1 MCASRRTVFALLWH
15 SIPSSPD
22 FRRSRAR
29 IAPYTQAQR
38 KFRRDLIFAAQNFQ
52 ECATGENSRLRPPG
66 AVQFRRHAICAAQNI
81 QECYAGSIACDQPDA
96 AQFCRHSIFTARNLH
111 HCGTCGLP
119 PTGPLCATG
128 HVPDG
133 CELSV
138 RSRRVQSPLAQT
150 EPQPDSA
157 ERGTR
162 VGGAESE
169 LARRPGGR
177 GSWAVRTASVPLR
190 PMFGAVALLLQVAAS
205 AGARRGKTRARA

>member
-1 MCASRRTVFALLWH
+1 MRVATHCLRIVVAFNSVVTRFSPL
-15 SIPSSPD
+15 PGKNSSLHT
-22 FRRSRAR
+22 SA
-29 IAPYTQAQR
+29 R
-38 KFRRDLIFAAQNFQ
+38 KFRRD
-52 ECATGENSRLRPPG
+52 ATGENSRLRPPG
-66 AVQFRRHAICAAQNI
+66 AVQFRRYAIFRTFKSVTRQH
-81 QECYAGSIACDQPDA
+81 SFDHPDA
-96 AQFCRHSIFTARNLH
+96 AQFCRHCIFSARNLR
-111 HCGTCGLP
+111 HCSTCGLP

-205 AGARRGKTRARA
+205 AGARRGKTHARA